1 MVYSG
6 QLYISM
12 PNYNSCTY
20 TAFYLSRIQYILSHL
35 LIANYK
41 HPMREKGGGL
51 SMPCTEAPYEE
62 YPITICGQT
71 IILTNGE
78 LAAAL
83 FKFRFDEQTYIKT
96 E

>member
-1 MVYSG
+1 
-6 QLYISM
+6 
-12 PNYNSCTY
+12 
-20 TAFYLSRIQYILSHL
+20 
-35 LIANYK
+35 
-41 HPMREKGGGL
+41 MREKGGGL

-62 YPITICGQT
+62 HPITICGQT